1 MAKYTITLTTK
12 ARKQLDKLDDHIAR
26 PVIDAIG
33 KLADN
38 PRPHGYKKLKG
49 RDACRIRSGDYR
61 IIYNI
66 YDRELVVD
74 VVDLG
79 HRRFIYE

>member
-33 KLADN
+33 NLADN

-49 RDACRIRSGDYR
+49 RDAYRIRTGDYR
-61 IIYNI
+61 IIYNV
-66 YDRELVVD
+66 YNSELVVD
-74 VVDLG
+74 VIDLG

>member
-1 MAKYTITLTTK
+1 MAKYTISLTTK

-33 KLADN
+33 SLADN
-38 PRPHGYKKLKG
+38 PRPRGYKKLKG
-49 RDACRIRSGDYR
+49 RDAYRIRTGDYR

-74 VVDLG
+74 VIDLG